1 MHGTKMKK
9 PIEQHIFEL
18 LKYHDCVII
27 TGLGG
32 FILNEK
38 SGYLNQITNQ
48 IHPPSKIISFNTKV
62 IQNDGLLA
70 NYLAS
75 KENISYDQACLEIL
89 KFSRQTKLKIQKG
102 QTIIFEGRKFKSYRG
117 MGSIE
122 AMQSGSSDRYFQDHK
137 KDSSKL
143 VPEGIVGRVPFKGK
157 LSESIFQYIGGLRA
171 GMGYCGAKNIKALK
185 SAKFIKISAASM
197 KESHP
202 HHVTITR
209 EATNYSR

>member
-1 MHGTKMKK
+1 MALGIEHWIKKTPASTPSKPKKFINNK
-9 PIEQHIFEL
+9 PINGPMIIREKEL
-18 LKYHDCVII
+18 INE
-27 TGLGG
+27 
-32 FILNEK
+32 FFNEK
-38 SGYLNQITNQ
+38 TFNFVRAIPRDIKTK
-48 IHPPSKIISFNTKV
+48 KIVAYAI
-62 IQNDGLLA
+62 
-70 NYLAS
+70 
-75 KENISYDQACLEIL
+75 
-89 KFSRQTKLKIQKG
+89 
-102 QTIIFEGRKFKSYRG
+102 
-117 MGSIE
+117 
-122 AMQSGSSDRYFQDHK
+122 K

-209 EATNYSR
+209 EAPNYSR